1 MNKYNSEEI
10 QRELDIRQIQAVRQQ
25 IEQHREAIRCLTEKV
40 DAIEQEGVQ
49 TRTPTVEFT
58 QQQDNPERLIVHPKP
73 GPEVKLGPCA
83 RAVFELLE
91 SSRTSMSEAQLQRC
105 TQYNMVMLRKATAS
119 LLEAGLIFRAGGLRK
134 IQYSTRQDLPGGST
148 R

>member
-10 QRELDIRQIQAVRQQ
+10 QRELDIRQIQAARQK
-25 IEQHREAIRCLTEKV
+25 IEQHREAIRRLTEQV
-40 DAIEQEGVQ
+40 EAIEQMDSQ
-49 TRTPTVEFT
+49 TPPASVEFN

-73 GPEVKLGPCA
+73 EPEVKLGPCA
-83 RAVFELLE
+83 RAIFELLE

-105 TQYNMVMLRKATAS
+105 TQYTMVMLRKATTS
-119 LLEAGLIFRAGGLRK
+119 LLEAGLIYRAGDLRK
-134 IQYSTRQDLPGGST
+134 IQYSTRQELPGGSK